1 MLSFLVS
8 SDTMEIGRK
17 IILAFEILA
26 MIISI
31 IMIFV
36 GLIQNKQSQ
45 TGLSALNGGNEEL
58 FSNSKERGLDK
69 TLSVWMLSLGIIFFI
84 LALTICII
92 TNTMLV

>member
-8 SDTMEIGRK
+8 TDTMEIGRK

-69 TLSVWMLSLGIIFFI
+69 TLSMWMLSLGIIFFI

>member
-8 SDTMEIGRK
+8 TDTMEIGRK

-69 TLSVWMLSLGIIFFI
+69 TLSIWMLSLGIIFFI

>member
-8 SDTMEIGRK
+8 ADTMEIGRK

-69 TLSVWMLSLGIIFFI
+69 TLSMWMLSLGIIFFI

>member
-69 TLSVWMLSLGIIFFI
+69 TLSV
-84 LALTICII
+84 
-92 TNTMLV
+92 